1 MVISQIRSI
10 FAPDTYQQQC
20 EFMEQNY
27 SNPQRGLFTSDHFNE
42 FMLSF
47 FSVVLGIVLT
57 FGGEA
62 LIRHRQEQND
72 LRACLQLVA
81 SELRENGD
89 LLHLCD
95 SLLDDQL
102 MAASFLITYEDDL
115 AKAPSDSLD
124 YISNIPLMMWEIS
137 IYTDAFELL
146 KSSDVLTKLEDKQ
159 LALDIFKIYGDLQD
173 CIVYSKFYY
182 DHRKT
187 YFDKVMT
194 DEMTEILSHNN
205 TTSQEFWGAILKHKE
220 GRQFIREIIRF
231 LRNKDNS
238 EVKDKL
244 EATIKRLESF

>member
-1 MVISQIRSI
+1 M
-10 FAPDTYQQQC
+10 D
-20 EFMEQNY
+20 QN
-27 SNPQRGLFTSDHFNE
+27 SGNNRRGFFTGDHFNE
-42 FMLSF
+42 FILSF

-81 SELRENGD
+81 SELRENRE

-102 MAASFLITYEDDL
+102 MAATFLLRYEDNL
-115 AKAPSDSLD
+115 AGAPQDTLD
-124 YISNIPLMMWEIS
+124 EMSNIPLMMWEIS

-146 KSSDVLTKLEDKQ
+146 KSSEVLTKLEDKQ

-182 DHRKT
+182 DHRKS

-194 DEMTEILSHNN
+194 DEMTELLSHNS
-205 TTSQEFWGAILKHKE
+205 TTSQEFWGVILKQKE

-238 EVKDKL
+238 ETTAKL
-244 EATIKRLESF
+244 EAAIERIEAY